1 MKNNNQNQTGISKA
15 AKVTASKFIL
25 NKMYFFND
33 FNRCERKTMSEKCKI
48 MYYLFFF
55 EISKHFWDKQEKKHF
70 YFISIKSPVSISRE

>member
-1 MKNNNQNQTGISKA
+1 
-15 AKVTASKFIL
+15 
-25 NKMYFFND
+25 MYFFND